1 MCNHRRR
8 PKDAAA
14 VLCADILSD
23 SVQIHAI
30 PFHLAPHFRRDRIQI
45 QQNGNAVIV
54 PQWEAGGGFL
64 ARCCTHRKI
73 PCCQI
78 AAAIFPKTA
87 LVTPHAAVVDLN
99 DIPHWCRGFLKECKV
114 HIVIIQLCTQKQWT
128 DNHTPSSCL
137 IGKFHGVRHFSRSR
151 FFYGKIKK

>member
-14 VLCADILSD
+14 VLCADILPD

-30 PFHLAPHFRRDRIQI
+30 PFHLAPHFRRDCIQI

-99 DIPHWCRGFLKECKV
+99 YIPRWCGSLVKGNKM
-114 HIVIIQLCTQKQWT
+114 HIVVVQFCPRSKLLLRRCPA
-128 DNHTPSSCL
+128 PSCSPTER
-137 IGKFHGVRHFSRSR
+137 GAGV
-151 FFYGKIKK
+151 